1 MIKKKISIICPFY
14 NELDAIPLFF
24 NRLIEVVS
32 SIKDIHFEI
41 IFVNNSST
49 DGSLE
54 KLKELIL
61 KKQNNEQIT
70 FKIISFSRNFGYQKS
85 LLAGYSHST
94 GDASIVIDTDLED
107 PPELILEFIAQW
119 NKGYE
124 VIYGKRVDRQENW
137 LIKKMRDNF
146 YRILSLT
153 ADFKINDQMAEF
165 CLISRR
171 VRENILKINPTF
183 TFFRSEIAFL
193 GLKTFGIDYKRE
205 KRVAGQTKYNILT
218 MFEFAITGFL
228 TSSTFFLRLFGY
240 SLPFIVG
247 LNLLIIVFFKITN
260 FLIILD
266 AIYIIFNLSILSLY
280 VARLYQISTKRPPYI
295 IDYENSIL

>member
-1 MIKKKISIICPFY
+1 M
-14 NELDAIPLFF
+14 
-24 NRLIEVVS
+24 
-32 SIKDIHFEI
+32 KDNHFEI
-41 IFVNNSST
+41 IFINNASS

-70 FKIISFSRNFGYQKS
+70 FKVISFSRNFGYQKS
-85 LLAGYSHST
+85 LLAGYSHSN

-107 PPELILEFIAQW
+107 PPELISDFIDGW
-119 NKGYE
+119 NKGFE
-124 VIYGKRVDRQENW
+124 VVYGKRVDRQENW
-137 LIKKMRDNF
+137 MIKKMRDNF
-146 YRILSLT
+146 YKILSLT

-171 VRENILKINPTF
+171 VRENIIKINPTF

-205 KRVAGQTKYNILT
+205 KRVAGETKYNILT

-240 SLPFIVG
+240 GLPLILAF
-247 LNLLIIVFFKITN
+247 NLVFFYFYKINN
-260 FLIILD
+260 FLIVFNI
-266 AIYIIFNLSILSLY
+266 IYIIFNLSVLSLY

>member
-1 MIKKKISIICPFY
+1 MIKVISSL
-14 NELDAIPLFF
+14 N
-24 NRLIEVVS
+24 
-32 SIKDIHFEI
+32 DIHFEI

-54 KLKELIL
+54 KLKELLL
-61 KKQNNEQIT
+61 KKKNNEQIT

-85 LLAGYSHST
+85 LLAGYNHST

-107 PPELILEFIAQW
+107 PPELIVEFIVQW

-124 VIYGKRVDRQENW
+124 VVYGKRIDRQENW

-240 SLPFIVG
+240 GLPFIVG
-247 LNLLIIVFFKITN
+247 LNLLTIFFFKITN

-295 IDYENSIL
+295 IDYEKSIL

>member
-1 MIKKKISIICPFY
+1 M
-14 NELDAIPLFF
+14 
-24 NRLIEVVS
+24 EVLS
-32 SIKDIHFEI
+32 SLKDIHFEI

>member
-1 MIKKKISIICPFY
+1 M
-14 NELDAIPLFF
+14 
-24 NRLIEVVS
+24 IEVVS
-32 SIKDIHFEI
+32 SIKDNYFEI
-41 IFVNNSST
+41 IFINNASS

-54 KLKELIL
+54 KLKELISN
-61 KKQNNEQIT
+61 KQNSEQIIL
-70 FKIISFSRNFGYQKS
+70 KVISFSRNFGYQKS

-107 PPELILEFIAQW
+107 PPELISDFIDGW
-119 NKGYE
+119 NKGFE
-124 VIYGKRVDRQENW
+124 VVYGKRVDRQENW
-137 LIKKMRDNF
+137 MIKKMRDNF
-146 YRILSLT
+146 YKILSLT

-193 GLKTFGIDYKRE
+193 GLKTFGIDYKRK

-240 SLPFIVG
+240 GLPIILAF
-247 LNLLIIVFFKITN
+247 NLIFFYFYKIN
-260 FLIILD
+260 SFLILFDI
-266 AIYIIFNLSILSLY
+266 IYIIFNLSVLSLY

>member
-1 MIKKKISIICPFY
+1 MIKVISSL
-14 NELDAIPLFF
+14 N
-24 NRLIEVVS
+24 
-32 SIKDIHFEI
+32 DIHFEI

-54 KLKELIL
+54 KLKELLL
-61 KKQNNEQIT
+61 KKNNEQIT

-85 LLAGYSHST
+85 LLAGYNHST

-107 PPELILEFIAQW
+107 PPELIVEFIVQW

-124 VIYGKRVDRQENW
+124 VVYGKRIDRQENW

-240 SLPFIVG
+240 GLPFIVG
-247 LNLLIIVFFKITN
+247 LNLLIIFFFKITN

-295 IDYENSIL
+295 IDYEKSIL

>member
-1 MIKKKISIICPFY
+1 M
-14 NELDAIPLFF
+14 
-24 NRLIEVVS
+24 EVLS
-32 SIKDIHFEI
+32 SLKDIHFEI

-85 LLAGYSHST
+85 LLAGYNHST

-107 PPELILEFIAQW
+107 PPELIVEFIAQW

-124 VIYGKRVDRQENW
+124 IIYGKRVDRQENW
-137 LIKKMRDNF
+137 FIKKMRDNF

-228 TSSTFFLRLFGY
+228 TSSTFFLRFFCSGF
-240 SLPFIVG
+240 PFVVG
-247 LNLLIIVFFKITN
+247 LNLLIIFFFKITN

-266 AIYIIFNLSILSLY
+266 VIYIIFNLSILSLY

>member
-1 MIKKKISIICPFY
+1 M
-14 NELDAIPLFF
+14 
-24 NRLIEVVS
+24 
-32 SIKDIHFEI
+32 
-41 IFVNNSST
+41 
-49 DGSLE
+49 
-54 KLKELIL
+54 
-61 KKQNNEQIT
+61 
-70 FKIISFSRNFGYQKS
+70 
-85 LLAGYSHST
+85 
-94 GDASIVIDTDLED
+94 ED
-107 PPELILEFIAQW
+107 PPELIVEFIVQW

-124 VIYGKRVDRQENW
+124 VVYGKRIDRQENW

-218 MFEFAITGFL
+218 MFEFAITGF
-228 TSSTFFLRLFGY
+228 
-240 SLPFIVG
+240 
-247 LNLLIIVFFKITN
+247 
-260 FLIILD
+260 
-266 AIYIIFNLSILSLY
+266 
-280 VARLYQISTKRPPYI
+280 
-295 IDYENSIL
+295 

>member
-1 MIKKKISIICPFY
+1 M
-14 NELDAIPLFF
+14 
-24 NRLIEVVS
+24 EVLS
-32 SIKDIHFEI
+32 SLKDIHFEI

-85 LLAGYSHST
+85 LLAGYNHST

-107 PPELILEFIAQW
+107 PPELIVEFIAQW

-124 VIYGKRVDRQENW
+124 IIYGKRVDRQENW
-137 LIKKMRDNF
+137 FIKKMRDNF

-240 SLPFIVG
+240 GLPFVVG
-247 LNLLIIVFFKITN
+247 LNLLIIFFFKITN

-266 AIYIIFNLSILSLY
+266 VIYIIFNLSILSLY

>member
-1 MIKKKISIICPFY
+1 MIKVISSL
-14 NELDAIPLFF
+14 N
-24 NRLIEVVS
+24 
-32 SIKDIHFEI
+32 DIHFEI

-54 KLKELIL
+54 KLKELLL
-61 KKQNNEQIT
+61 KKKNNEQIT

-85 LLAGYSHST
+85 LLAGYNHST

-107 PPELILEFIAQW
+107 PPELIVEFIVQW

-124 VIYGKRVDRQENW
+124 VVYGKRIDRQENW

-240 SLPFIVG
+240 SLPFIVV
-247 LNLLIIVFFKITN
+247 LNLLVISFFKITN

-266 AIYIIFNLSILSLY
+266 VIYIIFNLSILSLY
-280 VARLYQISTKRPPYI
+280 VARLYQISTKRPPYV

>member
-24 NRLIEVVS
+24 DRLMEALS
-32 SIKDIHFEI
+32 SLKDIHFEI

-183 TFFRSEIAFL
+183 TFFRSEIAFFRI
-193 GLKTFGIDYKRE
+193 K
-205 KRVAGQTKYNILT
+205 NIWHRLQK
-218 MFEFAITGFL
+218 GKK
-228 TSSTFFLRLFGY
+228 SSG
-240 SLPFIVG
+240 S
-247 LNLLIIVFFKITN
+247 N
-260 FLIILD
+260 
-266 AIYIIFNLSILSLY
+266 
-280 VARLYQISTKRPPYI
+280 
-295 IDYENSIL
+295 

>member
-1 MIKKKISIICPFY
+1 MIKVISSL
-14 NELDAIPLFF
+14 N
-24 NRLIEVVS
+24 
-32 SIKDIHFEI
+32 DIHFEI

-54 KLKELIL
+54 KLKELLL
-61 KKQNNEQIT
+61 KKKNNEQIT

-85 LLAGYSHST
+85 LLAGYNHST

-107 PPELILEFIAQW
+107 PPELIVEFIVQW

-124 VIYGKRVDRQENW
+124 VVYGKRIDRQENW

-240 SLPFIVG
+240 GLPFIVG
-247 LNLLIIVFFKITN
+247 LNLLIIFFFKITN

-295 IDYENSIL
+295 IDYEKSIL

>member
-1 MIKKKISIICPFY
+1 M
-14 NELDAIPLFF
+14 FF
-24 NRLIEVVS
+24 DRLIKVIS
-32 SIKDIHFEI
+32 SLNDIHFEI

-54 KLKELIL
+54 KLKELLL
-61 KKQNNEQIT
+61 KKKNNEQIT

-85 LLAGYSHST
+85 LLAGYNHST

-107 PPELILEFIAQW
+107 PPELIVEFIVQW

-124 VIYGKRVDRQENW
+124 VVYGKRIDRQENW

-240 SLPFIVG
+240 GLPFIVG
-247 LNLLIIVFFKITN
+247 LNLLTIFFFKITN

-295 IDYENSIL
+295 IDYEKSIL